1 MCMVS
6 LARRHLNGYYGK
18 LKNER
23 RMLRRLEGSGHWTLV
38 WSALALYG
46 AFIILFGVAMFGMV
60 FVQVYNNMSEAAAA
74 MAAARAAA
82 IVAGGSNSTASII
95 PLPISTSALCG
106 LHHV

>member
-60 FVQVYNNMSEAAAA
+60 FVQVYNNMSEAAA
-74 MAAARAAA
+74 MAARAAA